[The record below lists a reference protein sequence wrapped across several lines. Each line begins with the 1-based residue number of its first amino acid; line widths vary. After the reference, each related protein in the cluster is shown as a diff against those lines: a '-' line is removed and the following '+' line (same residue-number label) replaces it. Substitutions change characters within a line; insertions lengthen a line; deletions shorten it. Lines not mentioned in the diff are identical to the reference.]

1 LTLLFALAAPPLLS
15 PTAVGAAVVAQSDLT
30 AKGFVTAKSRTTLT
44 VRQGGRRLVVAVT
57 AATRISG
64 VRDSFDSI
72 VPNDVIRADG
82 RMVGNRLV
90 AARVEVLLTA
100 EGLRDRPQPR
110 ELEIDLLTIDMS
122 PR

>member
-1 LTLLFALAAPPLLS
+1 
-15 PTAVGAAVVAQSDLT
+15 V
-30 AKGFVTAKSRTTLT
+30 
-44 VRQGGRRLVVAVT
+44 
-57 AATRISG
+57 
-64 VRDSFDSI
+64 
-72 VPNDVIRADG
+72 
-82 RMVGNRLV
+82 VGNRLV